1 MFQPSR
7 RQLIIGAAAAS
18 TLGTLGA
25 LGAPP
30 AFAQDQPIRIAVGFP
45 PGGTTDVIARLV
57 AINLGQKLG
66 RSVIVENRA
75 GASGNIAAQTA
86 AKTNP
91 DGTNLLFVPSS
102 HATNASLYKKLPFD
116 TEKDFTAIGMV
127 ATTPY
132 VLVVHPQIPA
142 KTVSEFIALLKSK
155 PGTFN
160 YATASQGTGQHLAAE
175 LFKKM
180 AGVEMTQVPYK
191 GSAAAFPDLMAG
203 RTPIMFD
210 NVALMVPHVRSGSL
224 RPLAITSTKR
234 SPLLPDVPTVAE
246 SLPGYE
252 IQGWFALLAP
262 AKTPPALVRDFN
274 AALNAVVNDAAFVAR
289 LNDLGAETMTG
300 TPAMAND
307 YIQKEI
313 TRWGGVIR
321 SANITLD

>member
-7 RQLIIGAAAAS
+7 RQMLIAAAAA
-18 TLGTLGA
+18 TA
-25 LGAPP
+25 FP
-30 AFAQDQPIRIAVGFP
+30 AFGNEQPIRITVGFP

-57 AINLGQKLG
+57 ANSLGQKLG
-66 RSVIVENRA
+66 RSVIVENRG
-75 GASGNIAAQTA
+75 GASGNLAAQAIARTA
-86 AKTNP
+86 P

-116 TEKDFTAIGMV
+116 TERDFTAVGMV

-132 VLVVHPQIPA
+132 VLVVHPTLGA
-142 KTVSEFIALLKSK
+142 KSVSEFITSLKAQ
-155 PGTFN
+155 PGHFQ

-180 AGVEMTQVPYK
+180 ADVDMMQVPYK

-210 NVALMVPHVRSGSL
+210 NVALMVPHVRSGAL
-224 RPLAITSTKR
+224 RPLAITSSKR

-246 SLPGYE
+246 TLPGYE
-252 IQGWFALLAP
+252 IQGWFAMMAP
-262 AKTPPALVRDFN
+262 AKTPPAMLRDYN
-274 AALNAVVNDAAFVAR
+274 AALNAVVSDAAFTAR
-289 LNDLGAETMTG
+289 LTDLGAETLTG

-313 TRWGGVIR
+313 VRWGNVIR
-321 SANITLD
+321 SAGIALD

>member
-1 MFQPSR
+1 MFQPTR
-7 RQLIIGAAAAS
+7 RQLLIAAAAA
-18 TLGTLGA
+18 T
-25 LGAPP
+25 
-30 AFAQDQPIRIAVGFP
+30 AFPSYANDQPVRITVGFP

-57 AINLGQKLG
+57 ANSLGAKLG
-66 RSVIVENRA
+66 RSVIVENKA
-75 GASGNIAAQTA
+75 GASGNIAAQVISKA
-86 AKTNP
+86 AP

-142 KTVSEFIALLKSK
+142 KTVPEFIAMLKSQ
-155 PGTFN
+155 PGHFS

-180 AGVEMTQVPYK
+180 AGVDMTQIPYK

-210 NVALMVPHVRSGSL
+210 NVALMVPHVRAGAL
-224 RPLAITSTKR
+224 RALGITSTKR

-262 AKTPPALVRDFN
+262 AKTPASLVRDYN
-274 AALNAVVNDAAFVAR
+274 TALNAVVNDAAFVAR
-289 LNDLGAETMTG
+289 LKELGAETVTG
-300 TPAMAND
+300 TPAAAND
-307 YIQKEI
+307 YIRREI
-313 TRWGGVIR
+313 SRWGAVIR
-321 SANITLD
+321 SANIALD

>member
-1 MFQPSR
+1 MIHPTR
-7 RQLIIGAAAAS
+7 RQLLIAAAAA
-18 TLGTLGA
+18 TA
-25 LGAPP
+25 LPS
-30 AFAQDQPIRIAVGFP
+30 FANETIRITVGFP
-45 PGGTTDVIARLV
+45 PGGTTDVIGRLV
-57 AINLGQKLG
+57 ANSLGQKLG
-66 RSVIVENRA
+66 RSVVVENKA
-75 GASGNIAAQTA
+75 GASGNIGASQVATA
-86 AKTNP
+86 TP
-91 DGTNLLFVPSS
+91 DGTNLLFVASS

-142 KTVSEFIALLKSK
+142 KTVPEFVSMLKSQ
-155 PGTFN
+155 PGKFS

-180 AGVEMTQVPYK
+180 AGVEMTQIPYK

-210 NVALMVPHVRSGSL
+210 NVALMVPHVRAASL

-234 SPLLPDVPTVAE
+234 SALLPVVPTVAE
-246 SLPGYE
+246 TLPGYE

-262 AKTPPALVRDFN
+262 AKTPPALVRDYN
-274 AALNAVVNDAAFVAR
+274 AALNAVVNDPAFVAR
-289 LNDLGAETMTG
+289 LKELGAETMAG
-300 TPAMAND
+300 TPANAND

-313 TRWGGVIR
+313 TRWGAVIR
-321 SANITLD
+321 SANISLD

>member
-1 MFQPSR
+1 MFKSTR
-7 RQLIIGAAAAS
+7 RQMLIAAAGAAATA
-18 TLGTLGA
+18 
-25 LGAPP
+25 
-30 AFAQDQPIRIAVGFP
+30 AFPTYANDQPIRISVGFP

-57 AINLGQKLG
+57 ALNLGQKLG
-66 RSVIVENRA
+66 RSVIVENKA
-75 GASGNIAAQTA
+75 GASGNIAAQA
-86 AKTNP
+86 ASKAVP

-116 TEKDFTAIGMV
+116 TQKDFTSIGMV

-132 VLVVHPQIPA
+132 VLVVHPQVAA
-142 KTVSEFIALLKSK
+142 KSVSEFTALLKSQ
-155 PGTFN
+155 PGRFN
-160 YATASQGTGQHLAAE
+160 YATASPGTGQHLAAE

-180 AGVEMTQVPYK
+180 ANVDMTQVPYK

-210 NVALMVPHVRSGSL
+210 NVALMVPHVRSGAL

-234 SPLLPDVPTVAE
+234 SQLLPDVPTVAE
-246 SLPGYE
+246 TLPGYE

-262 AKTPPALVRDFN
+262 AKTPSNIVREFN
-274 AALNAVVNDAAFVAR
+274 AALNAVVSDPAFVSR
-289 LNDLGAETMTG
+289 LADVGAETITG

-313 TRWGGVIR
+313 SRWGGVIR
-321 SANITLD
+321 SANISLD

>member
-1 MFQPSR
+1 MFKPTR
-7 RQLIIGAAAAS
+7 RQVLIAAAA
-18 TLGTLGA
+18 TTATA
-25 LGAPP
+25 LP
-30 AFAQDQPIRIAVGFP
+30 AYANDQPIRISVGFP

-57 AINLGQKLG
+57 ALNLGQKLG
-66 RSVIVENRA
+66 RSVIVENKA
-75 GASGNIAAQTA
+75 GASGNIAAQA
-86 AKTNP
+86 ASKAAT
-91 DGTNLLFVPSS
+91 DGSSLLFVPSS

-132 VLVVHPQIPA
+132 VLVVHPQLAA
-142 KTVSEFIALLKSK
+142 KSVAEFIALLKSQ
-155 PGTFN
+155 PGRFN
-160 YATASQGTGQHLAAE
+160 YATASPGTGQHLAAE

-180 AGVEMTQVPYK
+180 ANVDMAQVPYK

-210 NVALMVPHVRSGSL
+210 NVALMVPHVRSGAL

-234 SPLLPDVPTVAE
+234 SQLLPDVPTVAE

-262 AKTPPALVRDFN
+262 AKTPPNLVREYN
-274 AALNAVVNDAAFVAR
+274 AALNAVVSDAAFVSR
-289 LNDLGAETMTG
+289 LADVGAETITG

-313 TRWGGVIR
+313 SRWGGVIR
-321 SANITLD
+321 SANISLD

>member
-1 MFQPSR
+1 MFQPTR
-7 RQLIIGAAAAS
+7 RQLLIAAAAA
-18 TLGTLGA
+18 TA
-25 LGAPP
+25 LPSYAN
-30 AFAQDQPIRIAVGFP
+30 DQPIRISVGFP
-45 PGGTTDVIARLV
+45 AGGTTDVIARLV
-57 AINLGQKLG
+57 AQNLGQKLG
-66 RSVIVENRA
+66 RSVIFENRA
-75 GASGNIAAQTA
+75 GASGNIAAQVASKA
-86 AKTNP
+86 AP

-132 VLVVHPQIPA
+132 VLVVHPQVSA
-142 KTVSEFIALLKSK
+142 KSVSEFIALLKSQ
-155 PGTFN
+155 PGRFQ

-180 AGVEMTQVPYK
+180 ANVDMTQIPYK

-203 RTPIMFD
+203 RTPIMFE
-210 NVALMVPHVRSGSL
+210 NVALMVPHVRSGAL

-234 SPLLPDVPTVAE
+234 SPLLPDVPTVAQTL
-246 SLPGYE
+246 SGYE

-262 AKTPPALVRDFN
+262 AKTPQSLIRDYN

-289 LNDLGAETMTG
+289 LNDLGAEAVTG
-300 TPAMAND
+300 TPTMANE

-313 TRWGGVIR
+313 SRWGAVIR
-321 SANITLD
+321 SANISLD